1 MDHPLI
7 DPGICDMSV
16 MITSPQIAGIHLE
29 YFSQHTL
36 TDFATG
42 MSHKQEKN
50 CQERLADVSVQ
61 SKFHS
66 LNVDLFSLICL
77 LNQSVIELFTN
88 IL

>member
-1 MDHPLI
+1 MDHPWI

-16 MITSPQIAGIHLE
+16 MITSTQIAGIHLE
-29 YFSQHTL
+29 YFGQHTQ

-50 CQERLADVSVQ
+50 CQEPLANVSVQ
-61 SKFHS
+61 SKFRS

-77 LNQSVIELFTN
+77 LN
-88 IL
+88 